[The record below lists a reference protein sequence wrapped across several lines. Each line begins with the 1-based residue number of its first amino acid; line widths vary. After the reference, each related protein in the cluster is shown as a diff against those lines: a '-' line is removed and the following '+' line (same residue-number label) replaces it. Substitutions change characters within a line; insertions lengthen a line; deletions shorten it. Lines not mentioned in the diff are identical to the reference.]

1 MSRPTDWSPL
11 AEADP
16 VPGDPVE
23 VASTGGQLTNIAAQ
37 IHSDVTWLKSLCT
50 AQFWDSGA
58 GQAFQ
63 VQVDGA
69 AAKLA
74 RQRGSGITRR
84 ALCRSGR

>member
-1 MSRPTDWSPL
+1 MSAGPSTCCSQRPTRC
-11 AEADP
+11 
-16 VPGDPVE
+16 PGTRVE